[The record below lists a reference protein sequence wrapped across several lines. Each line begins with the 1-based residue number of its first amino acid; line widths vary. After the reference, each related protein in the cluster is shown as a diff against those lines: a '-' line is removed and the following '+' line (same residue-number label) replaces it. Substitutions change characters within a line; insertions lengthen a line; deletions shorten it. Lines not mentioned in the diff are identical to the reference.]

1 MHKIKSINASEILD
15 SRGNP
20 TVGVEIELDNNIVA
34 ISSVPSGA
42 STGVREALELRDND
56 SSRYKGKGVTQAV
69 NNINNIITKPLLS
82 LDVRDQK
89 NIDQVMI
96 DLDGTDMKQNLGAN
110 AILGVSLATLIAS
123 SMSEN
128 IPLYKRISDLI
139 NHDSKYIL
147 PVPMLNIMNGG
158 AHAVNSTD
166 FQEFMVAPI
175 GFETFKEAIRAGSEI
190 YSTLGKI
197 LEKKGLSTN
206 VGFEGGFAPSGLSNN
221 EVLDFIIE
229 AIEKTNYKPGE
240 DIFIALDPAASEFE
254 KNGKY
259 NLSKD
264 EKILSSEE
272 MIDYYTKLIKKYPI
286 YSIEDGLAE
295 NDWNG
300 WGKFTKKHGKHLQIV
315 GDDLFVTQK
324 KYLEEGID
332 KSSANSILIKYNQV
346 GTISETIETI
356 KTAKDNNFKCVI
368 SHRSGET
375 EDTTIADLA
384 VGTGSSQIK
393 TGAPARSERVAKYNR
408 LLRIEEKLGKS
419 SMYAGNNIL
428 KKNKK

>member
-20 TVGVEIELDNNIVA
+20 TVGVELELDNNIVA

-42 STGVREALELRDND
+42 STGIREALELRDND
-56 SSRYKGKGVTQAV
+56 PNRYKGKGVTEAV
-69 NNINNIITKPLLS
+69 NNINNIIAKSIVS

-89 NIDQVMI
+89 KIDQLMI

-123 SMSEN
+123 SLSEKT
-128 IPLYKRISDLI
+128 PLYKRVSDLI
-139 NHDSKYIL
+139 NDDSEHIL

-166 FQEFMVAPI
+166 FQEFMVTPV
-175 GFETFKEAIRAGSEI
+175 GFESFKEAIRAGSEI

-197 LEKKGLSTN
+197 LENKGLSTN

-221 EVLDFIIE
+221 EVLDFIME
-229 AIEKTNYKPGE
+229 AIEKSNYKPGKE
-240 DIFIALDPAASEFE
+240 IFIALDPAASEFE
-254 KNGKY
+254 KDGKY
-259 NLSKD
+259 NLTKD
-264 EKILSSEE
+264 GKVLSSDE
-272 MIDYYTKLIKKYPI
+272 MIDYYTNLIKKYPI

-295 NDWNG
+295 DDWNG
-300 WGKFTKKHGKHLQIV
+300 WGKFTKKHSKDLQIV

-324 KYLEEGID
+324 KYLKEGID
-332 KSSANSILIKYNQV
+332 NISANSILIKFNQV
-346 GTISETIETI
+346 GSITETIETI
-356 KTAKDNNFKCVI
+356 HFANQNNFKSII

-384 VGTGSSQIK
+384 VGLGIGQIK
-393 TGAPARSERVAKYNR
+393 TGAPCRSDRVAKYNR
-408 LLRIEEKLGKS
+408 LLWIEEES
-419 SMYAGNNIL
+419 SNIL
-428 KKNKK
+428 LK

>member
-20 TVGVEIELDNNIVA
+20 TVGVELELDNNIVA

-42 STGVREALELRDND
+42 STGIREALELRDND
-56 SSRYKGKGVTQAV
+56 PNRYKGKGVTEAV
-69 NNINNIITKPLLS
+69 NNINNIIAKSIVS

-89 NIDQVMI
+89 KIDQLMI

-123 SMSEN
+123 SLSEKT
-128 IPLYKRISDLI
+128 PLYKRVSDLI
-139 NHDSKYIL
+139 NDDSEHIL

-166 FQEFMVAPI
+166 FQEFMVTPV
-175 GFETFKEAIRAGSEI
+175 GFESFKEAIRAGSEI

-197 LEKKGLSTN
+197 LENKGLSTN

-221 EVLDFIIE
+221 EVLDFIME
-229 AIEKTNYKPGE
+229 AIEKSNYKPGKE
-240 DIFIALDPAASEFE
+240 IFIALDPAASEFE
-254 KNGKY
+254 KDGKY
-259 NLSKD
+259 NLTKD
-264 EKILSSEE
+264 GKVLSSDE
-272 MIDYYTKLIKKYPI
+272 MIDYYTNLIKKYPI

-295 NDWNG
+295 DDWNG
-300 WGKFTKKHGKHLQIV
+300 WGKFTKKHSKDLQIV

-324 KYLEEGID
+324 KYLKEGID
-332 KSSANSILIKYNQV
+332 NISANSILIKFNQV

-356 KTAKDNNFKCVI
+356 KMAKENNFKCVI

-384 VGTGSSQIK
+384 VGTGSGQIK
-393 TGAPARSERVAKYNR
+393 TGAPARSDRVAKYNR
-408 LLRIEEKLGKS
+408 LLRIEEKLSNS
-419 SMYAGNNIL
+419 SIYAGNKIL
-428 KKNKK
+428 NK

>member
-20 TVGVEIELDNNIVA
+20 TVGVELELDNNIVA

-42 STGVREALELRDND
+42 STGIREALELRDND
-56 SSRYKGKGVTQAV
+56 SNRYKGKGVTEAV
-69 NNINNIITKPLLS
+69 NNINNIIAKSIVS
-82 LDVRDQK
+82 LDVRDQE
-89 NIDQVMI
+89 NIDQLMI
-96 DLDGTDMKQNLGAN
+96 DLDGTEMKQNLGAN

-123 SMSEN
+123 SLSEK
-128 IPLYKRISDLI
+128 IPLYKRVSDLI
-139 NHDSKYIL
+139 NDDSEHIL

-166 FQEFMVAPI
+166 FQEFMITPV
-175 GFETFKEAIRAGSEI
+175 GFESFKEAIRAGSEI

-197 LEKKGLSTN
+197 LENKGLSTN

-221 EVLDFIIE
+221 EVLDFIME
-229 AIEKTNYKPGE
+229 AIEKSNFKPGKE
-240 DIFIALDPAASEFE
+240 IFIALDPAASEFE
-254 KNGKY
+254 KDGKY
-259 NLSKD
+259 NLTKD
-264 EKILSSEE
+264 RKILSSEE

-295 NDWNG
+295 DDWNG
-300 WGKFTKKHGKHLQIV
+300 WGKFTKKHGKDLQIV

-324 KYLEEGID
+324 KYLKEGID
-332 KSSANSILIKYNQV
+332 KISANSILIKFNQV

-356 KTAKDNNFKCVI
+356 KMAKKNNFKCVI

-384 VGTGSSQIK
+384 VGTGSGQIK
-393 TGAPARSERVAKYNR
+393 TGAPARSDRVAKYNR
-408 LLRIEEKLGKS
+408 LLRIEEKLSNS
-419 SMYAGNNIL
+419 SIYAGNKIL
-428 KKNKK
+428 NK

>member
-20 TVGVEIELDNNIVA
+20 TVGVELELDNNIVA

-42 STGVREALELRDND
+42 STGIREALELRDND
-56 SSRYKGKGVTQAV
+56 SNRYKGKGVTEAV
-69 NNINNIITKPLLS
+69 NNINNIIAKSIVS
-82 LDVRDQK
+82 LDVRDQE
-89 NIDQVMI
+89 NIDQLMI
-96 DLDGTDMKQNLGAN
+96 DLDGTEMKQNLGAN

-123 SMSEN
+123 SLSEK
-128 IPLYKRISDLI
+128 IPLYKRVSDLI
-139 NHDSKYIL
+139 NDDSEHIL

-166 FQEFMVAPI
+166 FQEFMITPV
-175 GFETFKEAIRAGSEI
+175 GFESFKEAIRAGSEI

-197 LEKKGLSTN
+197 LENKGLSTN

-221 EVLDFIIE
+221 EVLDFIME
-229 AIEKTNYKPGE
+229 AIEKSNFKPGKE
-240 DIFIALDPAASEFE
+240 IFIALDPAASEFE
-254 KNGKY
+254 KDGKY
-259 NLSKD
+259 NLTKD
-264 EKILSSEE
+264 RKILSSEE

-295 NDWNG
+295 DDWNG
-300 WGKFTKKHGKHLQIV
+300 WGKFTKKHGKDLQIV

-324 KYLEEGID
+324 KYLKEGID
-332 KSSANSILIKYNQV
+332 KISANSILIKFNQV

-356 KTAKDNNFKCVI
+356 KMAKENNFKCVI

-384 VGTGSSQIK
+384 VGTGSGQIK
-393 TGAPARSERVAKYNR
+393 TGAPARSDRVAKYNR
-408 LLRIEEKLGKS
+408 LLRIEEKLSNS
-419 SMYAGNNIL
+419 SIYAGNKIL
-428 KKNKK
+428 NK

>member
-56 SSRYKGKGVTQAV
+56 SNRYKGKGVTQAV

-166 FQEFMVAPI
+166 FQEFMIAPI

-264 EKILSSEE
+264 EKILSSDE

-300 WGKFTKKHGKHLQIV
+300 WRKFTKKHGKHLQIV

-428 KKNKK
+428 KK

>member
-20 TVGVEIELDNNIVA
+20 TVGVELELDNNIVA

-42 STGVREALELRDND
+42 STGIREALELRDND
-56 SSRYKGKGVTQAV
+56 SNRYKGKGVTEAV
-69 NNINNIITKPLLS
+69 NNINNIIAKSIVS
-82 LDVRDQK
+82 LDVRDQE
-89 NIDQVMI
+89 NIDQLMI
-96 DLDGTDMKQNLGAN
+96 DLDGTEMKPNLGAN

-123 SMSEN
+123 SLSEK
-128 IPLYKRISDLI
+128 IPLYKRVSDLI
-139 NHDSKYIL
+139 NDDSEHIL

-166 FQEFMVAPI
+166 FQEFMITPV
-175 GFETFKEAIRAGSEI
+175 GFESFKEAIRAGSEI

-197 LEKKGLSTN
+197 LENKGLSTN

-221 EVLDFIIE
+221 EVLDFIME
-229 AIEKTNYKPGE
+229 AIEKSNFKPGKE
-240 DIFIALDPAASEFE
+240 IFIALDPAASEFE
-254 KNGKY
+254 KDGKY
-259 NLSKD
+259 NLTKD
-264 EKILSSEE
+264 RKILSSEE

-295 NDWNG
+295 DDWNG
-300 WGKFTKKHGKHLQIV
+300 WGKFTKKHGKDLQIV

-324 KYLEEGID
+324 KYLKEGID
-332 KSSANSILIKYNQV
+332 KISANSILIKFNQV

-356 KTAKDNNFKCVI
+356 KMAKKNNFKCVI

-384 VGTGSSQIK
+384 VGTGSGQIK
-393 TGAPARSERVAKYNR
+393 TGAPARSDRVAKYNR
-408 LLRIEEKLGKS
+408 LLRIEEKLSNS
-419 SMYAGNNIL
+419 SIYAGNKIL
-428 KKNKK
+428 NK